1 MAAADIGELPKF
13 PAPDRARWEAAA
25 RKASGGLPPEDLT
38 PTSADGINIQPL
50 YTADDAD
57 LVHLRPNLL
66 DAPPFTRGVTRLGGR
81 WDLRQRHDLDGEVS
95 SSAVSP
101 SVSPSET
108 GSAYSPSAV
117 AEAIREDLNGGVT
130 SIWLRL
136 LSPPA
141 ADSLGEALAGVDLQE
156 TPVVVDGGPWYIAAA
171 RALSEAT
178 DDALTLASAP
188 ADPLGALA
196 RYGWLTEP
204 LDATLDALGER
215 MADLIRRLPSS
226 VKTSEASGGAAQQ
239 PPRPPRPPQS
249 LRAPQ
254 PTRAICLDATPYAD
268 AGASPALEIACLL
281 ASGAAYLEAICARGV
296 DAAAAAALMEARLST
311 TTNQFTSLV
320 KLRAA
325 RTAWDRLL
333 VECGVP
339 SALRLPL
346 RCWAVTS
353 EADIAAFDPAVNLVR
368 ATISAFAAV
377 CGGADCLSV
386 LPGAD
391 AAVNPAGRVPAGR
404 FRTGEYAR
412 RLARNVSHLLAEE
425 SHLGAVNDPAGGSW
439 YVETYTQRLA
449 AAAWDR
455 FREISARGGLP
466 VCLLDGSLAA
476 DVLSAWQQRLD
487 KLAAGSERV
496 VGVTHYLPK
505 SEGASAVALDPVSG
519 AVAPVSGGAAGA
531 AAAPGGAAVSDIAA
545 GAATAG
551 GAAAGAA
558 AASGGA
564 AGGLE
569 WSVPE
574 PMVTTGVSIPP
585 LPLRRPQPD
594 HVPAKSNG

>member
-57 LVHLRPNLL
+57 LLHLRPNLL

-81 WDLRQRHDLDGEVS
+81 WDLRQRHDLDGGVS
-95 SSAVSP
+95 SPAVSPSAVSP
-101 SVSPSET
+101 SPVSSPDVSPSET
-108 GSAYSPSAV
+108 GSASSPSAV

-178 DDALTLASAP
+178 DSALTLASAP

-215 MADLIRRLPSS
+215 MADLIHRLPSS

-239 PPRPPRPPQS
+239 PPRPPQPPQS

-254 PTRAICLDATPYAD
+254 PARAICLDATPYAD

-333 VECGVP
+333 AECGVP

-391 AAVNPAGRVPAGR
+391 AAVKPAGR

-412 RLARNVSHLLAEE
+412 RLVRNVSHLLAEE
-425 SHLGAVNDPAGGSW
+425 SHLGAVHDPAGGSW

-505 SEGASAVALDPVSG
+505 SDPASAVAPDPASG

-531 AAAPGGAAVSDIAA
+531 ASAPGGAAIP
-545 GAATAG
+545 

-558 AASGGA
+558 IPGA
-564 AGGLE
+564 GGGLE

-574 PMVTTGVSIPP
+574 PMVTSGVSIPP